1 MSRFNFFGNISGENV
16 VINGNDV
23 IINGKQ
29 VNNPGGKEGKEIDE
43 IKKATAQI
51 KKLYVTSNVR
61 VNIYDGNDDVIVA
74 RLHGTA
80 SSKDFQFDV
89 VPNNDSLRI
98 TANIESS
105 SGGIT
110 IINDVIMSGSF
121 NNLQLDIV
129 LPRSPMEIIIIQSKN
144 SSISVERN
152 INVPIICAAS
162 TNGSIKIDGAI
173 FRKLQLECKNGSIRI
188 NSHLY
193 SDVELDITN
202 QNGSIDCALSN
213 VGISTVEVCSKNGHC
228 KNSPVLSGKYTASG
242 SIFSKNGSVKFH

>member
-1 MSRFNFFGNISGENV
+1 MSKFNFFGNISGENV

-29 VNNPGGKEGKEIDE
+29 VNNPGGKKDEEIDE

-61 VNIYDGNDDVIVA
+61 VNIYDGNDDVIVV

-98 TANIESS
+98 TANIEGS

-110 IINDVIMSGSF
+110 IINDVIMNGSF

-144 SSISVERN
+144 SSISVEGN

-242 SIFSKNGSVKFH
+242 SIFTKNGSVKFH

>member
-1 MSRFNFFGNISGENV
+1 MSKFNFFGNISGENV

-29 VNNPGGKEGKEIDE
+29 VNNSGGKEGEEIDE

-98 TANIESS
+98 TANIEGS

-110 IINDVIMSGSF
+110 IINDVIM
-121 NNLQLDIV
+121 V
-129 LPRSPMEIIIIQSKN
+129 
-144 SSISVERN
+144 
-152 INVPIICAAS
+152 
-162 TNGSIKIDGAI
+162 
-173 FRKLQLECKNGSIRI
+173 
-188 NSHLY
+188 
-193 SDVELDITN
+193 
-202 QNGSIDCALSN
+202 ALSTIYN
-213 VGISTVEVCSKNGHC
+213 WTLCFLVVPWK
-228 KNSPVLSGKYTASG
+228 L
-242 SIFSKNGSVKFH
+242 